1 MVSVLSKKH
10 HDCLYLGTVT
20 IIGPDGE
27 PLCIPQ
33 SQIAQVQRG
42 QIKPGPD
49 GTITVLGADGRPV
62 KIPASAVDTPVSSA
76 LKFIP
81 TAGRNLKLQAT
92 DIEKFVE
99 TDIKRLYSLMVLH

>member
-1 MVSVLSKKH
+1 MISGTMRSQGKVYIVLKVFYPLLVVSVLSKKH

-27 PLCIPQ
+27 PMCIPQ

-81 TAGRNLKLQAT
+81 TAGRNT
-92 DIEKFVE
+92 
-99 TDIKRLYSLMVLH
+99 

>member
-1 MVSVLSKKH
+1 MRSQGEVYIVLKVFSPLLVVSVLSKKH

-27 PLCIPQ
+27 PMCIPQ

-49 GTITVLGADGRPV
+49 GTITVLQRFPV
-62 KIPASAVDTPVSSA
+62 LSSRNRNTETLGQRLVSVSEPDSNFQG
-76 LKFIP
+76 L
-81 TAGRNLKLQAT
+81 
-92 DIEKFVE
+92 
-99 TDIKRLYSLMVLH
+99 